1 MNKET
6 KTMKIKLE
14 KLSISEFDKEVKTLI
29 NDTTE
34 AEKYVYVLDQYHIAW
49 NGVRSLYKSEVF
61 TNFKELVSGLANYEI
76 PWQIA
81 QADEIVSYIPDN
93 LNSGYFK
100 LNRRY
105 RDDEGPLM
113 DMAKYMVC
121 DMLRNGIEYTLIY
134 DDSFVVSRKL
144 KLQHVEAISDILLRL
159 IKYQL
164 KYCSEQDTENYG
176 KSNYT
181 PFFLEEDAT
190 SYYNKFATW
199 RDLDLL
205 TESDRD
211 DLLEHM
217 AEYSEWFIDAHR
229 EYIYDLQHN

>member
-1 MNKET
+1 
-6 KTMKIKLE
+6 MKIELE

-134 DDSFVVSRKL
+134 DDSFVVRTSSSK
-144 KLQHVEAISDILLRL
+144 
-159 IKYQL
+159 IKWEMGL
-164 KYCSEQDTENYG
+164 
-176 KSNYT
+176 
-181 PFFLEEDAT
+181 F
-190 SYYNKFATW
+190 
-199 RDLDLL
+199 
-205 TESDRD
+205 
-211 DLLEHM
+211 
-217 AEYSEWFIDAHR
+217 
-229 EYIYDLQHN
+229 